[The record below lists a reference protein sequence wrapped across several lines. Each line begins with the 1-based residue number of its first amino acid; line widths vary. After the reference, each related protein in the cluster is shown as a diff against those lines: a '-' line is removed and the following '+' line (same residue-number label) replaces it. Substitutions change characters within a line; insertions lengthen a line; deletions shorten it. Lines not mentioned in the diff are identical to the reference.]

1 MSIIREPVSA
11 LNVVALGL
19 VALFVAYITFSS
31 LTADDA
37 IDTGIGAEPTVLQSQ
52 PDDFI
57 SEPLGMP

>member
-19 VALFVAYITFSS
+19 VAVLVAYITFSS
-31 LTADDA
+31 RPADDPV
-37 IDTGIGAEPTVLQSQ
+37 DTGIGAEPTVPQSQ

-57 SEPLGMP
+57 SEPLGMS